1 MQFHFE
7 LINWVN
13 FKMSFWCLQFSQ
25 KWTKA
30 IRLEVVKSNFFV
42 RFLGELKIPK
52 KHFEIN
58 WPLVN
63 KGWII
68 AILCVNTEALA
79 LLLCF
84 YQCMPSYQ
92 LHCARRAEPVR
103 SSASRPSKLGME
115 LAQRLASSLRSA
127 NCRPVSTTTYC
138 AREVI

>member
-1 MQFHFE
+1 M
-7 LINWVN
+7 
-13 FKMSFWCLQFSQ
+13 K
-25 KWTKA
+25 
-30 IRLEVVKSNFFV
+30 
-42 RFLGELKIPK
+42 FLAARYL
-52 KHFEIN
+52 
-58 WPLVN
+58 
-63 KGWII
+63 
-68 AILCVNTEALA
+68 NTEALA

-138 AREVI
+138 AREVIQYSIEYIHTYTKIKINSAKKCQCSFIYSAALHGPQQPIKFILVIKVFLPILGTVQQ